1 MITGVHGLIYSKHPD
16 QIRAFLKDVLGLDSV
31 DAGDG
36 WPIFALPPAELAIH
50 PSDGDADTELYL
62 MCDDIAAAVTE
73 LEAKGVTTAGP
84 VRDLDWGRLVM
95 LEVAEDLQIG
105 MYEPKHPSPL
115 KPRG

>member
-1 MITGVHGLIYSKHPD
+1 
-16 QIRAFLKDVLGLDSV
+16 
-31 DAGDG
+31 
-36 WPIFALPPAELAIH
+36 
-50 PSDGDADTELYL
+50 
-62 MCDDIAAAVTE
+62 MCDDIAAAVAE

-115 KPRG
+115 KPGG